1 MNLGNKYGE
10 KQKERKNLKHLIAY
24 MKLGL
29 SPESK
34 FNANF
39 SFFILL
45 KYLRILEVI
54 FFNVL
59 LSVSILSIAN
69 VCNLWNHAF

>member
-1 MNLGNKYGE
+1 MISPRNAINYGRNKEMNLGNKYGE

-34 FNANF
+34 FDAK
-39 SFFILL
+39 FFILHSTQ
-45 KYLRILEVI
+45 I
-54 FFNVL
+54 FTYP
-59 LSVSILSIAN
+59 
-69 VCNLWNHAF
+69 